1 MNQIRLVFLF
11 FYITTF
17 AFSQSEKKVNVNEDI
32 DLVKV
37 YKQVVKEGYGTPSVY
52 KDLAN
57 ATYFRSEYA
66 ESKKWFEFLFEE
78 EKVTDKTLLFR
89 YYQSLK
95 ALGLYE
101 KKIEE
106 MSALGTN

>member
-1 MNQIRLVFLF
+1 MSHIRLLF
-11 FYITTF
+11 IFFFITTF
-17 AFSQSEKKVNVNEDI
+17 CFSQSDKKINVNRDI

-66 ESKKWFEFLFEE
+66 ESKIWFEKLFEE

-101 KKIEE
+101 RKIEE
-106 MSALGTN
+106 MSTLGTN

>member
-1 MNQIRLVFLF
+1 MYKIKFVFLF
-11 FYITTF
+11 FFITTF
-17 AFSQSEKKVNVNEDI
+17 SFSQSEKKINVNRDI

-37 YKQVVKEGYGTPSVY
+37 YRQVVKEGYGTPSIY

-66 ESKKWFEFLFEE
+66 ESKKWFETLFEE

-101 KKIEE
+101 KEMEE
-106 MSALGTN
+106 LSTLGTN